1 MYTPATVAHQRYRHS
16 SHAVSPTHDALTLP
30 CVTLITTG
38 DTSQA
43 QVDGFKIIFEAWRKV
58 GSGNERDLAYI
69 LATAYHETARTMQP
83 VRETLATT
91 DAKAKERLTKA
102 WKSGKLPWVKSDY
115 WSSGWFGRGFVQLTH
130 RANYVKASEK
140 LGVDLVS
147 DPSKA
152 MIPEVS
158 ALILVRGMQEGWFTG
173 MKLADAADFREARRV
188 VNGTDCASQIAMYA
202 DAFLS
207 ALDAMD
213 DAPTITVIEPKPSS
227 TGWLVLAALAIAGV
241 VVGAY
246 NWIMSLFG

>member
-1 MYTPATVAHQRYRHS
+1 MNAEFFE
-16 SHAVSPTHDALTLP
+16 AVRPMFGGSL
-30 CVTLITTG
+30 
-38 DTSQA
+38 SQH

-130 RANYVKASEK
+130 RANYVKAGEK

-158 ALILVRGMQEGWFTG
+158 ALILVRGMQEGWFTN

-188 VNGTDCASQIAMYA
+188 VNGTDRASQIAMYA

>member
-1 MYTPATVAHQRYRHS
+1 MNAEFFE
-16 SHAVSPTHDALTLP
+16 AVRPMFGGSL
-30 CVTLITTG
+30 
-38 DTSQA
+38 SQQ

-83 VRETLATT
+83 VRETRAIT

-102 WKSGKLPWVKSDY
+102 WKSGKLPRVKSDY
-115 WSSGWFGRGFVQLTH
+115 WSGGWFGRGFVQLTH
-130 RANYVKASEK
+130 RENYVKAGKK
-140 LGVDLVS
+140 LGIDLVS

-188 VNGTDCASQIAMYA
+188 VNGTDCASQIAQYA

-213 DAPTITVIEPKPSS
+213 DAPTITVIEPKPSGA
-227 TGWLVLAALAIAGV
+227 GWLVLAALAIAGV

>member
-1 MYTPATVAHQRYRHS
+1 MMNAEFFE
-16 SHAVSPTHDALTLP
+16 AVRPMFGGSL
-30 CVTLITTG
+30 
-38 DTSQA
+38 SQQ

-115 WSSGWFGRGFVQLTH
+115 WSGGWFGRGFVQLTH

-158 ALILVRGMQEGWFTG
+158 ALILVRGMQEGWFTN
-173 MKLADAADFREARRV
+173 MKLSDAADFREARRV
-188 VNGTDCASQIAMYA
+188 VNGTDRASQIAMYA

-213 DAPTITVIEPKPSS
+213 DAPTITVIEPKPSGA
-227 TGWLVLAALAIAGV
+227 GWLVLAALAIAGV

>member
-1 MYTPATVAHQRYRHS
+1 MNAEFFE
-16 SHAVSPTHDALTLP
+16 AVRPMFGGSL
-30 CVTLITTG
+30 
-38 DTSQA
+38 SQA

-115 WSSGWFGRGFVQLTH
+115 WSGGWFGRGFVQLTH

-140 LGVDLVS
+140 LGIELVS

-188 VNGTDCASQIAMYA
+188 VNGTDRASQIAMYA

>member
-1 MYTPATVAHQRYRHS
+1 MNAEFFE
-16 SHAVSPTHDALTLP
+16 AVRPMFGGAL
-30 CVTLITTG
+30 
-38 DTSQA
+38 SQA

-115 WSSGWFGRGFVQLTH
+115 WSGGWFGRGFVQLTH
-130 RANYVKASEK
+130 RANYVKAGEK
-140 LGVDLVS
+140 LGIDLVS

-158 ALILVRGMQEGWFTG
+158 ALILVRGMQEGWFTN

-188 VNGTDCASQIAMYA
+188 VNGTDRASQIAMYA

-213 DAPTITVIEPKPSS
+213 DAPTITVIEPKPSGA
-227 TGWLVLAALAIAGV
+227 GWLVLAALAVAGV

-246 NWIMSLFG
+246 NWIVSLFG

>member
-1 MYTPATVAHQRYRHS
+1 MNAEFFE
-16 SHAVSPTHDALTLP
+16 AVRPLFGGAL
-30 CVTLITTG
+30 
-38 DTSQA
+38 SQA

-83 VRETLATT
+83 VRETRATT

-102 WKSGKLPWVKSDY
+102 WKSGKLPRVKSDY
-115 WSSGWFGRGFVQLTH
+115 WSGGWFGRGFVQLTH
-130 RANYVKASEK
+130 RENYVKAGKK

-213 DAPTITVIEPKPSS
+213 DAPTITVIEPKPSGA
-227 TGWLVLAALAIAGV
+227 GWLVLAALAIAGV

-246 NWIMSLFG
+246 NWIASLFG

>member
-1 MYTPATVAHQRYRHS
+1 MNAEFFE
-16 SHAVSPTHDALTLP
+16 AVRPLFGGSL
-30 CVTLITTG
+30 
-38 DTSQA
+38 SQA

-69 LATAYHETARTMQP
+69 LSTAYHETARTMQP

-115 WSSGWFGRGFVQLTH
+115 WSSGWFGRGYVQLTH

-188 VNGTDCASQIAMYA
+188 VNGTDRASQIAMYA

-213 DAPTITVIEPKPSS
+213 DAPTITVIEPKPSGA
-227 TGWLVLAALAIAGV
+227 GWLVLAALAIAGV

>member
-1 MYTPATVAHQRYRHS
+1 MNLQTFYTNIRPMFGGS
-16 SHAVSPTHDALTLP
+16 L
-30 CVTLITTG
+30 
-38 DTSQA
+38 SQA
-43 QVDGFKIIFEAWRKV
+43 QVDGFGIIFEAWRKV
-58 GSGNERDLAYI
+58 GSGNERHLAYI

-102 WKSGKLPWVKSDY
+102 WKAGNLPWVKSDY
-115 WSSGWFGRGFVQLTH
+115 WSGGWFGRGFVQLTH
-130 RANYVKASEK
+130 KANYVKAGEK
-140 LGVDLVS
+140 LGIDLVA

-158 ALILVRGMQEGWFTG
+158 ALILVRGMLEGWFTG
-173 MKLADAADFREARRV
+173 MKLSDAADFREARRV
-188 VNGTDCASQIAMYA
+188 VNGTDRASQIAQYA

-213 DAPTITVIEPKPSS
+213 DAFISDRGAIDVQRVPTGNKG
-227 TGWLVLAALAIAGV
+227 GWLVLAAVAIAGV

-246 NWIMSLFG
+246 NWIMSLSG

>member
-1 MYTPATVAHQRYRHS
+1 MNAEFFE
-16 SHAVSPTHDALTLP
+16 AVRPLFGGSL
-30 CVTLITTG
+30 
-38 DTSQA
+38 SQA

-58 GSGNERDLAYI
+58 GSGNDRDLAYI

-130 RANYVKASEK
+130 RANYVKAGEK
-140 LGVDLVS
+140 LGIDLVS

-173 MKLADAADFREARRV
+173 MKLADASDFREARRV
-188 VNGTDCASQIAMYA
+188 VNGTDRASQIAMYA

-213 DAPTITVIEPKPSS
+213 DAPTITVIEPPPSR
-227 TGWLVLAALAIAGV
+227 TRWLVLAALAIAGV

-246 NWIMSLFG
+246 NWIVSLFG

>member
-1 MYTPATVAHQRYRHS
+1 MNAEFFE
-16 SHAVSPTHDALTLP
+16 AVRPLFGGSL
-30 CVTLITTG
+30 
-38 DTSQA
+38 SQA
-43 QVDGFKIIFEAWRKV
+43 QVDGFGIIFEAWRKV

-115 WSSGWFGRGFVQLTH
+115 WSGGWFGRGFVQLTH

-188 VNGTDCASQIAMYA
+188 VNGTDRASQIAMYA

-213 DAPTITVIEPKPSS
+213 NAPTITVIEPKPSS

-246 NWIMSLFG
+246 NWIVSLFG

>member
-1 MYTPATVAHQRYRHS
+1 MMNAEFFE
-16 SHAVSPTHDALTLP
+16 AVRPMFGGSL
-30 CVTLITTG
+30 
-38 DTSQA
+38 SQA
-43 QVDGFKIIFEAWRKV
+43 QVDGFGIIFEAWRKA
-58 GSGNERDLAYI
+58 GSGNERHLAYI

-102 WKSGKLPWVKSDY
+102 WKAGNLPWVKSDY
-115 WSSGWFGRGFVQLTH
+115 WSGGWFGRGFVQLTH
-130 RANYVKASEK
+130 RANYVKAGEK
-140 LGVDLVS
+140 LGIDLVA

-158 ALILVRGMQEGWFTG
+158 ALILVRGMLEGWFTG

-188 VNGTDCASQIAMYA
+188 VNGTDRASQIAQYA

-213 DAPTITVIEPKPSS
+213 DEPTITVIEPKPSS

-246 NWIMSLFG
+246 NWIASLFG

>member
-1 MYTPATVAHQRYRHS
+1 MNAEFFE
-16 SHAVSPTHDALTLP
+16 AVRPMFGGSL
-30 CVTLITTG
+30 
-38 DTSQA
+38 SQA

-102 WKSGKLPWVKSDY
+102 WKSGKLSWVKSDY
-115 WSSGWFGRGFVQLTH
+115 WSGGWFGRGLVQLTH
-130 RANYVKASEK
+130 RENYVKAGKK
-140 LGVDLVS
+140 LGIDLVS

-158 ALILVRGMQEGWFTG
+158 ALILVRGMQEGWFTN
-173 MKLADAADFREARRV
+173 MKLTDAADFREARRV
-188 VNGTDCASQIAMYA
+188 VNGTDRASQIAMYA

-246 NWIMSLFG
+246 NWIASLFG

>member
-1 MYTPATVAHQRYRHS
+1 MNAEFFK
-16 SHAVSPTHDALTLP
+16 AVRPMFGGSL
-30 CVTLITTG
+30 
-38 DTSQA
+38 SQQ

-83 VRETLATT
+83 VRETRAIT

-102 WKSGKLPWVKSDY
+102 WKSGKLPRVKSDY
-115 WSSGWFGRGFVQLTH
+115 WSGGWFGRGFVQLTH
-130 RANYVKASEK
+130 RENYVKAGKK
-140 LGVDLVS
+140 LGIDLVS

-173 MKLADAADFREARRV
+173 MKLADASDFREARRV
-188 VNGTDCASQIAMYA
+188 VNGTDRASQIAMYA

-213 DAPTITVIEPKPSS
+213 DAPTITVIEPKPSGA
-227 TGWLVLAALAIAGV
+227 GWLVLAALAIAGV

>member
-1 MYTPATVAHQRYRHS
+1 MNAEFFE
-16 SHAVSPTHDALTLP
+16 AVRPMFGGSL
-30 CVTLITTG
+30 
-38 DTSQA
+38 SQQ

-58 GSGNERDLAYI
+58 VSGNERDLAYI

-102 WKSGKLPWVKSDY
+102 WKSGKLPRVKSDY
-115 WSSGWFGRGFVQLTH
+115 WSGGWFGRGFVQLTH
-130 RANYVKASEK
+130 RENYVKAGKK
-140 LGVDLVS
+140 LGIDLVS

-213 DAPTITVIEPKPSS
+213 DAPTITVIKPKPSG
-227 TGWLVLAALAIAGV
+227 TGWPVLAALAIAGV

>member
-1 MYTPATVAHQRYRHS
+1 MNLQTFYTNIMPLFGGS
-16 SHAVSPTHDALTLP
+16 L
-30 CVTLITTG
+30 
-38 DTSQA
+38 SQQ

-69 LATAYHETARTMQP
+69 LSTAYHETARTMQP
-83 VRETLATT
+83 VRETRAIT

-102 WKSGKLPWVKSDY
+102 WKSGKLPRVKSDY
-115 WSSGWFGRGFVQLTH
+115 WSGGWFGRGFVQLTH
-130 RANYVKASEK
+130 RENYVKAGKK
-140 LGVDLVS
+140 LGIDLVS

>member
-1 MYTPATVAHQRYRHS
+1 
-16 SHAVSPTHDALTLP
+16 
-30 CVTLITTG
+30 
-38 DTSQA
+38 
-43 QVDGFKIIFEAWRKV
+43 
-58 GSGNERDLAYI
+58 
-69 LATAYHETARTMQP
+69 MQP
-83 VRETLATT
+83 VRETRATT

-102 WKSGKLPWVKSDY
+102 WKSGKLPRVKSDY
-115 WSSGWFGRGFVQLTH
+115 WSGGWFGRGFVQLTH
-130 RANYVKASEK
+130 RENYVKAGKK

-188 VNGTDCASQIAMYA
+188 VNGTDCASQIAQYA

-213 DAPTITVIEPKPSS
+213 DAPTITVIEPKPSG
-227 TGWLVLAALAIAGV
+227 TGWLVIAALAIAGV

>member
-1 MYTPATVAHQRYRHS
+1 MNAEFFE
-16 SHAVSPTHDALTLP
+16 AVRPLFGGAL
-30 CVTLITTG
+30 
-38 DTSQA
+38 SQA

-115 WSSGWFGRGFVQLTH
+115 WSGGWFGRGFVQLTH
-130 RANYVKASEK
+130 RANYVKAGEK

-173 MKLADAADFREARRV
+173 MKLSDASDFREARRV
-188 VNGTDCASQIAMYA
+188 VNGTDRASQIAMYA

-213 DAPTITVIEPKPSS
+213 DAFISDRASIDVQRGATGNKG
-227 TGWLVLAALAIAGV
+227 GWLVLAALAIAGV

-246 NWIMSLFG
+246 NWIASLFG

>member
-1 MYTPATVAHQRYRHS
+1 MNAEFFE
-16 SHAVSPTHDALTLP
+16 AVRPMFGGSL
-30 CVTLITTG
+30 
-38 DTSQA
+38 SQA

-102 WKSGKLPWVKSDY
+102 WKSGKLSWVKSDY
-115 WSSGWFGRGFVQLTH
+115 WSGGWFGRGLVQLTH
-130 RANYVKASEK
+130 RENYVKAGKK
-140 LGVDLVS
+140 LGIDLVS

-158 ALILVRGMQEGWFTG
+158 ALILVRGMQEGWFTN
-173 MKLADAADFREARRV
+173 MKLTDAADFREARRV
-188 VNGTDCASQIAMYA
+188 VNGTDRASQIAMYA

-241 VVGAY
+241 IVGAY
-246 NWIMSLFG
+246 NWIASLFG

>member
-1 MYTPATVAHQRYRHS
+1 MNAEFFE
-16 SHAVSPTHDALTLP
+16 AVRPMFGGAL
-30 CVTLITTG
+30 
-38 DTSQA
+38 SQA

-115 WSSGWFGRGFVQLTH
+115 WSGGWFGRGFVQLTH
-130 RANYVKASEK
+130 RANYVKAGEK

-173 MKLADAADFREARRV
+173 MKLADASDFREARRV
-188 VNGTDCASQIAMYA
+188 VNGTDRASQIAMYA

>member
-1 MYTPATVAHQRYRHS
+1 MNAEFFK
-16 SHAVSPTHDALTLP
+16 AVRPMFGGSL
-30 CVTLITTG
+30 
-38 DTSQA
+38 SQQ

-83 VRETLATT
+83 VRETRAIT

-102 WKSGKLPWVKSDY
+102 WKSGKLPRVKSDY
-115 WSSGWFGRGFVQLTH
+115 WSGGWFGRGFVQLTH
-130 RANYVKASEK
+130 RENYVKAGKK
-140 LGVDLVS
+140 LGIDLVS

-173 MKLADAADFREARRV
+173 MKLADASDFREARRV

-213 DAPTITVIEPKPSS
+213 DAPTITVIEPKPSGA
-227 TGWLVLAALAIAGV
+227 GWLVLAALAIAGV

>member
-1 MYTPATVAHQRYRHS
+1 MNAEFFE
-16 SHAVSPTHDALTLP
+16 AVRPLFGGSL
-30 CVTLITTG
+30 
-38 DTSQA
+38 SQA

-83 VRETLATT
+83 VRETLANT

-102 WKSGKLPWVKSDY
+102 WKSGNLPWVKSDY
-115 WSSGWFGRGFVQLTH
+115 WSGGWFGRGFVQLTH
-130 RANYVKASEK
+130 RANYVKAGEK
-140 LGVDLVS
+140 LGIDLVS

-173 MKLADAADFREARRV
+173 MKLADASDFREARRV
-188 VNGTDCASQIAMYA
+188 VNGTDRASQIAMYA

-213 DAPTITVIEPKPSS
+213 DAPTITVIEPKPSGA
-227 TGWLVLAALAIAGV
+227 GWLVLAALAIAGV

-246 NWIMSLFG
+246 NWIASLFG

>member
-1 MYTPATVAHQRYRHS
+1 MMNAEFFE
-16 SHAVSPTHDALTLP
+16 AVRPMFGGSL
-30 CVTLITTG
+30 
-38 DTSQA
+38 SQQ

-115 WSSGWFGRGFVQLTH
+115 WSGGWFGRGFVQLTH

-158 ALILVRGMQEGWFTG
+158 ALILVRGMQEGWFTN
-173 MKLADAADFREARRV
+173 MKLSDAADFREARRV
-188 VNGTDCASQIAMYA
+188 VNGTDRASQIAMYA

>member
-1 MYTPATVAHQRYRHS
+1 MYFS
-16 SHAVSPTHDALTLP
+16 FFWDEALDKP
-30 CVTLITTG
+30 PNWTTKG
-38 DTSQA
+38 VFLRNS
-43 QVDGFKIIFEAWRKV
+43 
-58 GSGNERDLAYI
+58 LAYI
-69 LATAYHETARTMQP
+69 LSTAYHETARTMQP

-115 WSSGWFGRGFVQLTH
+115 WSSGWFGRGYVQLTH

-188 VNGTDCASQIAMYA
+188 VNGTDRASQIAMYA

-213 DAPTITVIEPKPSS
+213 DAPTITVIEPKPSGA
-227 TGWLVLAALAIAGV
+227 GWLVLAALAIAGV

>member
-1 MYTPATVAHQRYRHS
+1 MNAEFFE
-16 SHAVSPTHDALTLP
+16 AVRPMFGGSL
-30 CVTLITTG
+30 
-38 DTSQA
+38 SQA

-115 WSSGWFGRGFVQLTH
+115 WSGGWFGRGYVQLTH

-140 LGVDLVS
+140 LGIDLVS

-188 VNGTDCASQIAMYA
+188 VNGTDCASQIAQYA

-213 DAPTITVIEPKPSS
+213 DAPTITVIEPKPSGA
-227 TGWLVLAALAIAGV
+227 GWLVLAALAIAGV

-246 NWIMSLFG
+246 NWIASLFG

>member
-1 MYTPATVAHQRYRHS
+1 MNAEFFE
-16 SHAVSPTHDALTLP
+16 AVRPMFGGSL
-30 CVTLITTG
+30 
-38 DTSQA
+38 SQQ

-102 WKSGKLPWVKSDY
+102 WRSGKLHWVKSDY
-115 WSSGWFGRGFVQLTH
+115 WSGGWFGRGFVQLTH

-188 VNGTDCASQIAMYA
+188 VNGTDRASQIAMYA

-246 NWIMSLFG
+246 NWIASLFG

>member
-1 MYTPATVAHQRYRHS
+1 MNAEFFE
-16 SHAVSPTHDALTLP
+16 AVRPMFGGAL
-30 CVTLITTG
+30 
-38 DTSQA
+38 SQA

-115 WSSGWFGRGFVQLTH
+115 WSGGWFGRGFVQLTH

-140 LGVDLVS
+140 LGIDLVS

-173 MKLADAADFREARRV
+173 MKLADAAVFREARRV
-188 VNGTDCASQIAMYA
+188 VNGTDRASQIAMYA

-213 DAPTITVIEPKPSS
+213 DAPTITVIKPKPSGA
-227 TGWLVLAALAIAGV
+227 GWLVLAALAIAGV

-246 NWIMSLFG
+246 NWIVSLFG

>member
-1 MYTPATVAHQRYRHS
+1 MNAEFFE
-16 SHAVSPTHDALTLP
+16 AVRPMFGGSL
-30 CVTLITTG
+30 
-38 DTSQA
+38 SQA

-69 LATAYHETARTMQP
+69 LATALHETARTMQP

-115 WSSGWFGRGFVQLTH
+115 WSGGWFGRGFVQLTH
-130 RANYVKASEK
+130 RENYVKAGKK
-140 LGVDLVS
+140 LGIDLVS

-188 VNGTDCASQIAMYA
+188 VNGTDRASQIAMYA

-213 DAPTITVIEPKPSS
+213 DAPTITVIEPKPSGA
-227 TGWLVLAALAIAGV
+227 GWLVLAALAIAGV

-246 NWIMSLFG
+246 NWIASLFG

>member
-1 MYTPATVAHQRYRHS
+1 MMNAEFFE
-16 SHAVSPTHDALTLP
+16 AVRPMFGGSL
-30 CVTLITTG
+30 
-38 DTSQA
+38 SQQ

-115 WSSGWFGRGFVQLTH
+115 WSSGWFGRGYVQLTH

-188 VNGTDCASQIAMYA
+188 VNGTDRASQIAMYA

-213 DAPTITVIEPKPSS
+213 DAPTITVIEPKPSGA
-227 TGWLVLAALAIAGV
+227 GWLVLAALAIAGV

>member
-1 MYTPATVAHQRYRHS
+1 MNAEFFE
-16 SHAVSPTHDALTLP
+16 AVRPMFGGSL
-30 CVTLITTG
+30 
-38 DTSQA
+38 SQQ

-115 WSSGWFGRGFVQLTH
+115 WSGGWFGRGFVQLTH
-130 RANYVKASEK
+130 RANYVKAGDK

-188 VNGTDCASQIAMYA
+188 VNGTDRASQIAMYA

-213 DAPTITVIEPKPSS
+213 DAPTITVIEPKPSGA
-227 TGWLVLAALAIAGV
+227 GWLVLAALAIAGV

>member
-1 MYTPATVAHQRYRHS
+1 MNAEFFE
-16 SHAVSPTHDALTLP
+16 AVRPLFGGSL
-30 CVTLITTG
+30 
-38 DTSQA
+38 SQA

-58 GSGNERDLAYI
+58 GSGNDRDLAYI

-83 VRETLATT
+83 VRETRAIT

-102 WKSGKLPWVKSDY
+102 WKSGKLPRVKSDY
-115 WSSGWFGRGFVQLTH
+115 WSGGWFGRGFVQLTH

-140 LGVDLVS
+140 LGIDLVS

-188 VNGTDCASQIAMYA
+188 VNGTDRASQIAQYA

-213 DAPTITVIEPKPSS
+213 DEPTITVIEPKPSS

-246 NWIMSLFG
+246 NWIASLFG

>member
-1 MYTPATVAHQRYRHS
+1 MNAEFFE
-16 SHAVSPTHDALTLP
+16 AVRPMFGGAL
-30 CVTLITTG
+30 
-38 DTSQA
+38 SQA
-43 QVDGFKIIFEAWRKV
+43 QVDGFNIIFEAWRKV

-130 RANYVKASEK
+130 RANYVKAGEK

-173 MKLADAADFREARRV
+173 MTLADAADFREARRV
-188 VNGTDCASQIAMYA
+188 VNGTDRASQIAQYA

-213 DAPTITVIEPKPSS
+213 DAPTITVIEPPPSS

>member
-1 MYTPATVAHQRYRHS
+1 MMNAEFFE
-16 SHAVSPTHDALTLP
+16 AVRPMFGGSL
-30 CVTLITTG
+30 
-38 DTSQA
+38 SQQ

-115 WSSGWFGRGFVQLTH
+115 WSGGWFGRGFVQLTH
-130 RANYVKASEK
+130 RANYVKAGEK

-188 VNGTDCASQIAMYA
+188 VNGTDRASQIAQYA

-213 DAPTITVIEPKPSS
+213 DAPTITVIEPKPSGA
-227 TGWLVLAALAIAGV
+227 GWLVLAALAIAGV

>member
-1 MYTPATVAHQRYRHS
+1 MNAEFFE
-16 SHAVSPTHDALTLP
+16 AVRPLFGGSL
-30 CVTLITTG
+30 
-38 DTSQA
+38 SQA

-115 WSSGWFGRGFVQLTH
+115 WSGGWFGRGFVQLTH

-158 ALILVRGMQEGWFTG
+158 ALILVRGMQEGWFTN

-188 VNGTDCASQIAMYA
+188 VNGTDRASQIAMYA

>member
-1 MYTPATVAHQRYRHS
+1 MNAEFFE
-16 SHAVSPTHDALTLP
+16 AVRPMFGGA
-30 CVTLITTG
+30 I
-38 DTSQA
+38 SQA

-83 VRETLATT
+83 VRETRAIT

-102 WKSGKLPWVKSDY
+102 WKSGKLPRVKSDY
-115 WSSGWFGRGFVQLTH
+115 WSGGWFGRGFVQLTH
-130 RANYVKASEK
+130 RENYVKASEK

-173 MKLADAADFREARRV
+173 MKLSDAADFREARRV
-188 VNGTDCASQIAMYA
+188 VNGTDCASQIAQYA

-213 DAPTITVIEPKPSS
+213 DAFISDRGAIDVQRVPTGNKG
-227 TGWLVLAALAIAGV
+227 GWLVLAALAIAGV